1 MWAFHTAT
9 VPEVKKLRHKT
20 QLIKLSISDL
30 YVDLTLNP
38 PGIAGPK
45 QPLELAGLPFLR
57 LSDLSGHQLVID
69 PALHV
74 PEDAYRRRAAR
85 FARQPAQRE
94 REARLH
100 VARVVDYQL
109 RLVPHLHDLNGAVRA
124 LPHALLAVLAEADRL
139 AVLQVDPVR
148 LVVAHEV

>member
-1 MWAFHTAT
+1 
-9 VPEVKKLRHKT
+9 KLRHKT
-20 QLIKLSISDL
+20 QLIKLSISGL

-74 PEDAYRRRAAR
+74 PEDAYPRRAAR

-94 REARLH
+94 RAAARRTS
-100 VARVVDYQL
+100 VRCARSVWIARATTDASA
-109 RLVPHLHDLNGAVRA
+109 PIASDSGLNG
-124 LPHALLAVLAEADRL
+124 
-139 AVLQVDPVR
+139 
-148 LVVAHEV
+148 